1 MSRKFILGA
10 SNTNFNRYWVM
21 GNCLAGDTCIFSH
34 DPSQLMNGLA
44 LDGNGTP
51 PSQNAQPSF
60 QFQDY
65 NSFPSLQPSTPDQW
79 PNSYQNATTFNYP
92 QLGFTPPSGL
102 KGLQGYASD
111 GSSQRSRPTSRHQT
125 RESTP
130 AAPSLD
136 DTEAFPSLGAVPPK
150 GSKKH
155 HGKRGGH
162 GHNHKDS
169 LTPSSLAEV
178 VKMSPSP
185 GPGQMRQDAKKI
197 ARNGSSTSMRNGEN
211 SAASQAIPSPQHVPW
226 LETGEKA
233 NKAYLKARQD
243 AIKHGGLRN
252 KFLQR

>member
-1 MSRKFILGA
+1 MISVCFL
-10 SNTNFNRYWVM
+10 SSTNVNRYWVM

-34 DPSQLMNGLA
+34 DPSHFMNRLA
-44 LDGNGTP
+44 LEGSSTP
-51 PSQNAQPSF
+51 PLQNAQPSF
-60 QFQDY
+60 QIQDY
-65 NSFPSLQPSTPDQW
+65 NSFPSLQSSTPDQW
-79 PNSYQNATTFNYP
+79 SNSYQNINSFNYP
-92 QLGFTPPSGL
+92 QMGFTPPSGF
-102 KGLQGYASD
+102 KSLQGYASD

-136 DTEAFPSLGAVPPK
+136 DTEAFPSLGAVASK
-150 GSKKH
+150 GAKKH

-162 GHNHKDS
+162 GHNHKES

-185 GPGQMRQDAKKI
+185 GPGQMRQDGKKI
-197 ARNGSSTSMRNGEN
+197 ARNGSSTSTRNGEN
-211 SAASQAIPSPQHVPW
+211 SAAAQAIPSPQHVPW
-226 LETGEKA
+226 LETGERA